1 MTLKFFFIQVKGKV
15 SGPLS
20 GSELTS
26 LAHLGKL
33 SPTDLVRQE
42 GSDRWVQA
50 NRIRNLA
57 FGSPQVKV
65 EEEIEEI
72 LGLEP
77 VPPKKT
83 HQKVEE
89 EIEEVLGLARP
100 NKPRQEL
107 EEEIEEILE
116 VEPLRQTTSHR
127 ANNQPDQQ
135 HFLINDDLPPPPNYG
150 FVEFVA
156 GAYTFLGVLTLIG
169 SVIAVFVV
177 GALESNGRDGGQ
189 KAGTIFGIMIFGA
202 ITSITCF
209 AMSQLFA
216 MATNGSKNLHYIMH
230 SNLVAMRVMVRQFS
244 KKE

>member
-1 MTLKFFFIQVKGKV
+1 MALKFYIQVKGKV

-20 GSELTS
+20 GSDLMS
-26 LAHLGKL
+26 LAQSGKL
-33 SPTDLVRQE
+33 LPTDMVRQD
-42 GSDRWVQA
+42 GSDKWVQA

-77 VPPKKT
+77 APPKKT
-83 HQKVEE
+83 SHEVEE
-89 EIEEVLGLARP
+89 EIEEVLGLEHARL
-100 NKPRQEL
+100 NKLYQEL
-107 EEEIEEILE
+107 EEDILEIEPI
-116 VEPLRQTTSHR
+116 RQTTAPR
-127 ANNQPDQQ
+127 ANNQPAQQ

-156 GAYTFLGVLTLIG
+156 RVYTLLGVLTLIG

>member
-1 MTLKFFFIQVKGKV
+1 MDKIGC
-15 SGPLS
+15 
-20 GSELTS
+20 S
-26 LAHLGKL
+26 L
-33 SPTDLVRQE
+33 
-42 GSDRWVQA
+42 
-50 NRIRNLA
+50 
-57 FGSPQVKV
+57 
-65 EEEIEEI
+65 
-72 LGLEP
+72 LEP

-100 NKPRQEL
+100 NKPHQEL

-209 AMSQLFA
+209 AMAQLFA
-216 MATNGSKNLHYIMH
+216 MAINGSRNLHYIMH

-244 KKE
+244 KKD

>member
-1 MTLKFFFIQVKGKV
+1 MALKFYIQIKGKV

-20 GSELTS
+20 GSDLMS
-26 LAHLGKL
+26 LAQSGKL
-33 SPTDLVRQE
+33 LPTDMVRQD
-42 GSDRWVQA
+42 GSDKWVQS

-77 VPPKKT
+77 APPKKT
-83 HQKVEE
+83 SHEVEE
-89 EIEEVLGLARP
+89 EIEEVLGLEHARL
-100 NKPRQEL
+100 NKLYQEL
-107 EEEIEEILE
+107 EEDILEIEPI
-116 VEPLRQTTSHR
+116 RQTTAPR
-127 ANNQPDQQ
+127 ANNQPAQQ

-156 GAYTFLGVLTLIG
+156 RVYTLLGVLTLIG

-177 GALESNGRDGGQ
+177 GAIESNGRDGGQ
-189 KAGTIFGIMIFGA
+189 KAGAIFGIMIFGA

-209 AMSQLFA
+209 AMAQLFA
-216 MATNGSKNLHYIMH
+216 MAINGSKNLHYIMH

-244 KKE
+244 KKD

>member
-1 MTLKFFFIQVKGKV
+1 MALKFYIQVKGKV
-15 SGPLS
+15 SSPLS
-20 GSELTS
+20 GSDLMS
-26 LAHLGKL
+26 LAQSGKL
-33 SPTDLVRQE
+33 LPTDMVRQD
-42 GSDRWVQA
+42 GSDKWVQA

-77 VPPKKT
+77 APPKKT
-83 HQKVEE
+83 SHEVEE
-89 EIEEVLGLARP
+89 EIEEVLGLEHARL
-100 NKPRQEL
+100 NKLYQEL
-107 EEEIEEILE
+107 EEDILEIEPI
-116 VEPLRQTTSHR
+116 RQTTAPR
-127 ANNQPDQQ
+127 ANNQPAQQ

-156 GAYTFLGVLTLIG
+156 RVYTLLGVLTLIG

-177 GALESNGRDGGQ
+177 GAIESNGRDGGQ

>member
-1 MTLKFFFIQVKGKV
+1 MALKFYIQVKGKV

-20 GSELTS
+20 GSDLMS
-26 LAHLGKL
+26 LAQSGKL
-33 SPTDLVRQE
+33 LPTDMVRQD
-42 GSDRWVQA
+42 GSDKWVQA

-77 VPPKKT
+77 APPKKT
-83 HQKVEE
+83 SHEVEE
-89 EIEEVLGLARP
+89 EIEEVLGLEHARL
-100 NKPRQEL
+100 NKLYQEL
-107 EEEIEEILE
+107 EEDILEIEPI
-116 VEPLRQTTSHR
+116 RQTTAPR
-127 ANNQPDQQ
+127 ANNQPAQQ

-156 GAYTFLGVLTLIG
+156 GVYTFLGVLTLIG

-177 GALESNGRDGGQ
+177 GAIESNGRDGGQ
-189 KAGTIFGIMIFGA
+189 KAGAIFGIMIFGA

-209 AMSQLFA
+209 AMAQLFA
-216 MATNGSKNLHYIMH
+216 MAINGSRNLHYIMH
-230 SNLVAMRVMVRQFS
+230 YNMVAMRVMVQQFS
-244 KKE
+244 KKD